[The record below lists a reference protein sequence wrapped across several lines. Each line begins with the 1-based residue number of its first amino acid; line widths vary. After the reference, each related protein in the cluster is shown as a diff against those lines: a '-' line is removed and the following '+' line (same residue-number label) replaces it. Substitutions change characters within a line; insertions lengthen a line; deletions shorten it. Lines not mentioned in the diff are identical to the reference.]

1 MSGEPQR
8 PALPAPAAAPLPA
21 ELATTAEKAKA
32 YADAALAMNTRRAYA
47 GDWRAFTAWCA
58 ARNLESL
65 PAAPET
71 VALYLADQ
79 ADRLKPATLER
90 RLAAIAKAH
99 AAAGYP
105 SPRTAGPV
113 GLVRK
118 GIRATHGTVPAK
130 KAAVSILDLRHML
143 ATLPSGRRGVR
154 DRALLLL
161 GFAGGFRRS
170 ELVGLDVADLEAA
183 GDGLRVTV
191 RRAKT
196 DQEGRGRTI
205 AIRRGRHPETDPV
218 AAVQA
223 WIAEAGL
230 VDGPLFRGVR
240 NNGVVEDGRLND
252 RTVALVVQRAA
263 KRIGLT
269 PERFAGH
276 SLRRGLATAAA
287 EHGAPE
293 RVIMRQTGHRSE
305 RILRGYM
312 GDGNQSCVKFTHRRA
327 EVHPEPKWPRRAPL
341 TAELGPQSATAR
353 ERVHA

>member
-1 MSGEPQR
+1 M
-8 PALPAPAAAPLPA
+8 PAAAPDQPPPPA
-21 ELATTAEKAKA
+21 SERALAAPADTGAPPAILVAAAEKAKA
-32 YADAALAMNTRRAYA
+32 YADAALAANARRAYA
-47 GDWRAFTAWCA
+47 SDWRAFTAWCA
-58 ARNLESL
+58 AQGLESL

-71 VALYLADQ
+71 VALHLADQ
-79 ADRLKPATLER
+79 AGRRKPATLER
-90 RLAAIAKAH
+90 RLAAIVKAH
-99 AAAGYP
+99 AAANLP
-105 SPRTAGPV
+105 SPRTAGIV

-118 GIRATHGTVPAK
+118 GIRATHGTAPAR
-130 KAAVSILDLRHML
+130 KAAVSVLDLRHML
-143 ATLPSGRRGVR
+143 ATLPDDRRGRR

-161 GFAGGFRRS
+161 GFAGGFRRA
-170 ELVGLDVADLEAA
+170 ELAGLDVADLEAA
-183 GDGLRVTV
+183 GDGLRVTI
-191 RRAKT
+191 RRSKT
-196 DQEGRGRTI
+196 DREGHGRSI

-240 NNGVVEDGRLND
+240 NNGVVEAERLSD

-276 SLRRGLATAAA
+276 SLRRGFATAAA

-305 RILRGYM
+305 RVMRGYIEE
-312 GDGNQSCVKFTHRRA
+312 GRLFQDDVGRYL
-327 EVHPEPKWPRRAPL
+327 PL
-341 TAELGPQSATAR
+341 
-353 ERVHA
+353 

>member
-1 MSGEPQR
+1 MTGEPQR
-8 PALPAPAAAPLPA
+8 PALPVPTAISLPA
-21 ELATTAEKAKA
+21 ELATAAEKAKA
-32 YADAALAMNTRRAYA
+32 YADAALAANTRRAYA
-47 GDWRAFTAWCA
+47 GDWRAFAAWCA
-58 ARNLESL
+58 ARALESL

-99 AAAGYP
+99 AAAGHP
-105 SPRTAGPV
+105 SPRAAGAV

-118 GIRATHGTVPAK
+118 GIRATHGTAPAK
-130 KAAVSILDLRHML
+130 KAAVSVLDLRHML
-143 ATLPSGRRGVR
+143 ATLPSGRRGAR

-223 WIAEAGL
+223 WIADAGL
-230 VDGPLFRGVR
+230 IDGPLFRGVR
-240 NNGVVEDGRLND
+240 NNGVVEAGRLSD

-305 RILRGYM
+305 RVMRGYIEE
-312 GDGNQSCVKFTHRRA
+312 GSLFQDDVGRYL
-327 EVHPEPKWPRRAPL
+327 PL
-341 TAELGPQSATAR
+341 
-353 ERVHA
+353 